1 MISLQLFSTSGCHL
15 CELAK
20 SLVEELAKRHSLTFE
35 EIEIGDSEELVE
47 LYGVRIPVLRDL
59 ASGREV
65 GWPFDLAELDVFL
78 QSLGFT
84 AIPGWDGGL
93 GSAP

>member
-20 SLVEELAKRHSLTFE
+20 QLVDKLAKQHSLVFE

-47 LYGVRIPVLRDL
+47 LYGVRIPVLREVV
-59 ASGREV
+59 SGREI
-65 GWPFDLAELDVFL
+65 GWPFDEARLDVFL
-78 QSLGFT
+78 GSL
-84 AIPGWDGGL
+84 ADP
-93 GSAP
+93 